1 MIPPPQ
7 SEYFITE
14 EMVQCI
20 EAWTKKYPIVSKDI
34 ASVIRSRPYNSQSER
49 EKVLVMLSEFENWIQ
64 RGYSRRGIYEEE
76 TLEKLR
82 VMKEELRS
90 KGGEP

>member
-49 EKVLVMLSEFENWIQ
+49 EKVLVKLCNICPFLDERPETCENYVVEAT
-64 RGYSRRGIYEEE
+64 R
-76 TLEKLR
+76 K
-82 VMKEELRS
+82 ELRKS
-90 KGGEP
+90 DDRV